1 MAAIYLIRHGQA
13 SFGAADYDQLSA
25 KGSAQARKLG
35 EYWQQLTVPDK
46 YYSGDLLRHSQTAE
60 QFVKGIATSTKDA
73 DVKKTLPVIT
83 HSGFN
88 EFNHV
93 DVLTCY
99 KPQWQDLE
107 KMAESLIKSNDLE
120 TNKAF
125 QIEFS
130 NAINRWVSGEHDKD
144 YQETWPQFKT
154 RCIQALQDVIRQEI
168 NDKKIAN
175 NQHLNR
181 GGEPVR
187 DIVIFTSGG
196 TISILV
202 QHILT
207 LTDQQTLM
215 INQQMVNTG
224 ITKLLF
230 STNRLSLDYLNN
242 YSHLSI
248 AGDKWIT
255 YR

>member
-25 KGSAQARKLG
+25 KGNAQAHKLG
-35 EYWQQLTVPDK
+35 EYWQQLTAPDK

-60 QFVKGIATSTKDA
+60 QFVKGIATSTKDTS
-73 DVKKTLPVIT
+73 VKKTLAVIT

-107 KMAESLIKSNDLE
+107 KMAKSLMKNNDLE

-125 QIEFS
+125 QVEFS
-130 NAINRWVSGEHDKD
+130 HAINRWVSGEHDKD
-144 YQETWPQFKT
+144 YQETWPQFKA
-154 RCIQALQDVIRQEI
+154 RCIQALQDVIGQNSNGKADNI
-168 NDKKIAN
+168 
-175 NQHLNR
+175 QHLNR
-181 GGEPVR
+181 QGKPAR

-202 QHILT
+202 QYILA